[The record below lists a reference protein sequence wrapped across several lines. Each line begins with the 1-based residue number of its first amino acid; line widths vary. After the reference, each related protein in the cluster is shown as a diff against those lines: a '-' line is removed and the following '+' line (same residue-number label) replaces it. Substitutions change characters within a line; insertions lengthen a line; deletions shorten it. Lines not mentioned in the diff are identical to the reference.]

1 AAIFTYGFETAVKN
15 FNDAKI
21 PLICLSDFNHLLTEA
36 VKNQYLDE
44 DQLIYVKSWRLDPAN
59 WK

>member
-1 AAIFTYGFETAVKN
+1 M
-15 FNDAKI
+15 
-21 PLICLSDFNHLLTEA
+21 PQRFNHLLTEA